1 MGSVESRLQIVK
13 KGLVILSCFMAL
25 VPCLSVSVWVPLFSC
40 LIFCLGAPIY
50 DIRSRGGMEKQILS
64 EFESIQRG
72 DLFFANL
79 VKQDPGRARQS
90 S

>member
-1 MGSVESRLQIVK
+1 MTSAKRVE
-13 KGLVILSCFMAL
+13 KGTN
-25 VPCLSVSVWVPLFSC
+25 VPL
-40 LIFCLGAPIY
+40 IY
-50 DIRSRGGMEKQILS
+50 RVTNWIVPNLLLTSKQKLHLSIR
-64 EFESIQRG
+64 SIQRG